1 MERVKLSKNEKAV
14 FRMIA
19 SGQDF
24 CPATFPLDVFNYCV
38 RPLESFG
45 FAKGYYI
52 EGGGVEAVKLTPL
65 GRQYLAEHPRLCNP
79 IDWKWVVTTL
89 IAVGVLLVGIA
100 TLLTAC
106 KLIGD

>member
-1 MERVKLSKNEKAV
+1 MKRVKLSKAEKTV

-24 CPATFPLDVFNYCV
+24 CPATFPADVFNYCV
-38 RPLESFG
+38 RSLESLG
-45 FAKGYYI
+45 FVKGYYI
-52 EGGGVEAVKLTPL
+52 EGGSVEAAKLTPL
-65 GRQYLAEHPRLCNP
+65 GRQYLAEYPRLNNP

-89 IAVGVLLVGIA
+89 IAVGMLLVGIA
-100 TLLTAC
+100 SLLTAC